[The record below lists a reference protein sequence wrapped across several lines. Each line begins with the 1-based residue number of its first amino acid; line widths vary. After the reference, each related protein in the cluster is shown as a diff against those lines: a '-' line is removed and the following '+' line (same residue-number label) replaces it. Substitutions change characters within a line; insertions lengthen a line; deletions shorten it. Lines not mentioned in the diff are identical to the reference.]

1 MTKLMDNKALMGII
15 AIIAGFLIIFVPEL
29 MRWVVGI
36 LLIVLGILWILGKK

>member
-1 MTKLMDNKALMGII
+1 MMNLMANKLLMGII

-36 LLIVLGILWILGKK
+36 LLIVLGIMWILGKK